1 MFNAIGPVEMLVI
14 FIIVLMV
21 FGADKIPELA
31 RGLGKGIREFKKA
44 ANMVRNEI
52 LSETDNL
59 KIENPIKKEIDEIS
73 NSIKTD
79 PTLNMDFM
87 GEEEKKQPQQ
97 NSLKSQNN
105 QKNKISNGNQP
116 SSKNL
121 EADNQ

>member
-1 MFNAIGPVEMLVI
+1 MFNAIGPVEMMVI

-87 GEEEKKQPQQ
+87 GEEEKKQP
-97 NSLKSQNN
+97 
-105 QKNKISNGNQP
+105 
-116 SSKNL
+116 
-121 EADNQ
+121 E